1 MKLRALLC
9 WASLAAA
16 LEGEFSWGHPGPSG
30 APEEGP
36 RSGRADLSL
45 PLTRHP
51 SSERSGPIV
60 LAPEG
65 GGEEAAQRGVEFSFV
80 WERLGVE
87 LRPGTCPGPG
97 SPNS

>member
-1 MKLRALLC
+1 MELRALLY

-16 LEGEFSWGHPGPSG
+16 LEGKFPWGHPSPSG
-30 APEEGP
+30 APEEGL
-36 RSGRADLSL
+36 RSGRADLCL

-51 SSERSGPIV
+51 NPERSGPIV
-60 LAPEG
+60 LAREG

>member
-1 MKLRALLC
+1 MELRALLC

-45 PLTRHP
+45 PLTRCP
-51 SSERSGPIV
+51 
-60 LAPEG
+60 APN
-65 GGEEAAQRGVEFSFV
+65 APDQ
-80 WERLGVE
+80 
-87 LRPGTCPGPG
+87 
-97 SPNS
+97 